1 MPRSRCRENLVVGLV
16 KKVKLE
22 MGDEELKSIALTQLV
37 KKLANRL
44 SDGTPESAAFEYLD
58 HDFGEWV
65 DLDDPQAAAGVPCIK
80 IRVKAPQKAA
90 EEVLFYVLCAWLLTS
105 RHPRKHQRR
114 QAGHPVQ
121 KTSANKIGGFHSRTQ
136 KQPSPHTSPRL

>member
-1 MPRSRCRENLVVGLV
+1 MPKILVVGLV

-22 MGDEELKSIALTQLV
+22 VGDEELKSIALTQLV

-58 HDFGEWV
+58 RDFGEWV
-65 DLDDPQAAAGVPCIK
+65 DLDDPQAVAGVPCIK

-90 EEVLFYVLCAWLLTS
+90 EEVMFSVLCALLLT
-105 RHPRKHQRR
+105 HLPC
-114 QAGHPVQ
+114 VCW
-121 KTSANKIGGFHSRTQ
+121 
-136 KQPSPHTSPRL
+136 LCCC

>member
-1 MPRSRCRENLVVGLV
+1 MPKILVVGLV

-58 HDFGEWV
+58 CDFGEWV
-65 DLDDPQAAAGVPCIK
+65 DLDDPQAVAGVPCIK

-90 EEVLFYVLCAWLLTS
+90 EEVLFSVLCALLLT
-105 RHPRKHQRR
+105 HLPC
-114 QAGHPVQ
+114 VCW
-121 KTSANKIGGFHSRTQ
+121 
-136 KQPSPHTSPRL
+136 LCCC

>member
-1 MPRSRCRENLVVGLV
+1 MPKILIIGLA
-16 KKVKLE
+16 KRVKLE

-58 HDFGEWV
+58 RDFGEWV
-65 DLDDPQAAAGVPCIK
+65 DLDDPQAVAGVSCIK

-90 EEVLFYVLCAWLLTS
+90 EEVLFSVLCAFLLT
-105 RHPRKHQRR
+105 HLPCLCAPVCL
-114 QAGHPVQ
+114 AGT
-121 KTSANKIGGFHSRTQ
+121 KANTSKGQ
-136 KQPSPHTSPRL
+136 VTSSCTKSAAVFFCL